1 MKEEAIGIGKK
12 SYQTQCKSQKLQR
25 NNPST
30 SEVVFKKRSSKRSEI
45 TNQKL
50 HQNTTVR
57 IAAKRHPRR
66 RQAEPNATQV
76 PNGMQVSIAVKTTW
90 NITPKWR
97 TSCKTTRKQSNNQNA
112 MYKTQPTANQN
123 AELESESKTQRKIK
137 FKLTF
142 ANIEVNNKKLNSKN

>member
-12 SYQTQCKSQKLQR
+12 AQCKSQKLQR
-25 NNPST
+25 HNPSI
-30 SEVVFKKRSSKRSEI
+30 SEVVFKI
-45 TNQKL
+45 TSQKL

-57 IAAKRHPRR
+57 IATKRHPRR
-66 RQAEPNATQV
+66 RPAEPNATQV

-90 NITPKWR
+90 KITPKWR

-142 ANIEVNNKKLNSKN
+142 ANIEVNNEKLNSKN